1 MLNRVRQNREYFK
14 LILNMLLNYI
24 VELLNSINQTES
36 LALID

>member
-24 VELLNSINQTES
+24 VELLNLINQTES